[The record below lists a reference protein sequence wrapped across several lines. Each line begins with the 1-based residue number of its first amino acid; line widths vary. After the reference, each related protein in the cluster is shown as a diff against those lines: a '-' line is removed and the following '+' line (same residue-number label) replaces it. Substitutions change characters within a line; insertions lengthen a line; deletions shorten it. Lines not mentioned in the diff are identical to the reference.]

1 MKEFI
6 LPDIGEGI
14 KEVSITEILISENQQ
29 IKENDIIMIVESEKA
44 SMEIPMD
51 EDCIIEKILV
61 KVGDSISP
69 GDSILKILSNNKSN
83 EENISTDNM
92 KIDKKDNHLK
102 NKKENI
108 NKKLQE
114 TIYASPS
121 VRKLARELDCNLSM
135 INGTGKNGRITSD
148 DIHEYIKG
156 NKKNTLNLPSKNIDN
171 IFESSS
177 KWGLV
182 EKVELNNIKQSTG
195 KRLHKAWA
203 SIPHVTQF
211 DECDITELD
220 KIRKILLKQ
229 NKDPKIKVSFIPFF
243 IKAIIEIFKK
253 LPIFNT
259 SLSEDNKFII
269 QKKYFNIGIAVNTDR
284 GLVVPVIKEADKKSI
299 RLLSKELTYLIYKAK
314 NKRLTL
320 DDMSGGCFTIS
331 SLGGISGKF
340 FTPIINPP
348 EVAILGI
355 SNIYIK
361 PVLIN
366 NKFKARKVLPIS
378 LSYDHRVIDGVDA
391 AKFTKLFS
399 TIIQNPNS
407 LKK

>member
-1 MKEFI
+1 MNDFK

-14 KEVSITEILISENQQ
+14 ENVTVTDILVTSKSKVKN
-29 IKENDIIMIVESEKA
+29 NDTIMIVESEKA
-44 SMEIPMD
+44 SMEIPID